1 MKIDGWC
8 HCCFVSH
15 HCIHLATETAR
26 HSHLQTYHNQIVSV
40 SGDTFSTQQ
49 PNSYKQTRIFS
60 AANTPLLNS
69 GLLASCQSSHTAE
82 GWGKICLGW
91 HGIPLSWFFRETL
104 KETPWCPMKCT
115 VGAAAMVHVPV
126 HPIQSNSAIVE
137 STDWSSLS
145 YGHGYFGTQIIREAG
160 YILVYPHFLYPI
172 NSSIY
177 RVQSQLYPHDMPH
190 PMEAP
195 SYLHE

>member
-1 MKIDGWC
+1 
-8 HCCFVSH
+8 
-15 HCIHLATETAR
+15 
-26 HSHLQTYHNQIVSV
+26 
-40 SGDTFSTQQ
+40 
-49 PNSYKQTRIFS
+49 
-60 AANTPLLNS
+60 
-69 GLLASCQSSHTAE
+69 
-82 GWGKICLGW
+82 
-91 HGIPLSWFFRETL
+91 
-104 KETPWCPMKCT
+104 MKCT

-145 YGHGYFGTQIIREAG
+145 YGHGYLGTQIIREAG

-190 PMEAP
+190 PMEPP